1 MYRSFTDRVLGGVC
15 GGLGSLLGI
24 NAWWV
29 RVFFI
34 LLSLLTLGA
43 FALLYLG
50 LWIILPQESLLVRR
64 RSSSGLFLLFLI
76 LSALVL
82 VGWIAWITTGAPL
95 FWPALL
101 LGVSGLFFLRQLRG

>member
-15 GGLGSLLGI
+15 GGLGNLLAI

-29 RVFFI
+29 RGFFV
-34 LLSLLTLGA
+34 LLSLITLGA
-43 FALLYLG
+43 FSLLYLG
-50 LWIILPQESLLVRR
+50 LWIILPQESLLVQRR
-64 RSSSGLFLLFLI
+64 GGAGLFLLVLI

-82 VGWIAWITTGAPL
+82 VGWITWITTGAPL

-101 LGVSGLFFLRQLRG
+101 FGVSALFFLSQLRG